1 LYTNGDVLESKT
13 KFWSWYMR
21 ALRVHPEMMQKW
33 FNIYD
38 RDRYLKYLRAY
49 KPTVSDIYT
58 ARPYKIHFTIPPR
71 LYYDLKSSLQT
82 YYEDWVRSRSPATH
96 SVAASVA
103 PYKYEFQRTYNSDKN
118 NPYTYTIYYENRPLR
133 SHPIVPGGITVTT
146 IARKPKVYI
155 LPYKRDYSAIERNRH
170 YHATV
175 IRRGQI
181 EAAAHPTLSDRISR
195 ERALD
200 RALLNYPSHPN
211 TRSYIP
217 HADPLIPRPA
227 YTSYYNPDLGRVVPR
242 YGTVYDPD
250 TLPKPQYS
258 STYYPDTY
266 GRPWY
271 YDPYFFYRYSY

>member
-1 LYTNGDVLESKT
+1 MDLYTTGDGLESKT

-21 ALRVHPEMMQKW
+21 AL
-33 FNIYD
+33 
-38 RDRYLKYLRAY
+38 
-49 KPTVSDIYT
+49 
-58 ARPYKIHFTIPPR
+58 
-71 LYYDLKSSLQT
+71 
-82 YYEDWVRSRSPATH
+82 
-96 SVAASVA
+96 
-103 PYKYEFQRTYNSDKN
+103 
-118 NPYTYTIYYENRPLR
+118 
-133 SHPIVPGGITVTT
+133 
-146 IARKPKVYI
+146 
-155 LPYKRDYSAIERNRH
+155 
-170 YHATV
+170 
-175 IRRGQI
+175 RGQI

>member
-1 LYTNGDVLESKT
+1 MLLKRQMDLYTTGDGLESKT

-21 ALRVHPEMMQKW
+21 AL
-33 FNIYD
+33 
-38 RDRYLKYLRAY
+38 
-49 KPTVSDIYT
+49 
-58 ARPYKIHFTIPPR
+58 
-71 LYYDLKSSLQT
+71 
-82 YYEDWVRSRSPATH
+82 
-96 SVAASVA
+96 
-103 PYKYEFQRTYNSDKN
+103 
-118 NPYTYTIYYENRPLR
+118 
-133 SHPIVPGGITVTT
+133 
-146 IARKPKVYI
+146 
-155 LPYKRDYSAIERNRH
+155 
-170 YHATV
+170 
-175 IRRGQI
+175 RGQI